1 MLETMFPKTHHRYA
15 ALPLLGSLVDDFAV
29 WLSQC
34 DYRPETI
41 RVMLGPIGQVDQW
54 LQSSGLHDI
63 TGLDAPVLEA
73 CWRHFY
79 RRNSAQ
85 GRTLGGLIRAL
96 ARYVEAAGLLRPTS
110 LPPLTPS
117 QRLLATYTEYLIH
130 VRGLTQG
137 TIAEH
142 ARNTLG
148 FLGHLEYDATP
159 AGLGSLSA
167 SRVESF
173 VRLRAGRLGRGSQQ
187 HLVAHLRS
195 FLRFLATTGQCPSGL
210 DATIDTPRLYRLE
223 QLPRALPWETV
234 QALLQSIDRHTT
246 LGLRDYTMLVLIAT
260 YGLRISEIAALTLD
274 HVHWRD
280 GWLQVPRCKTR
291 DVLHLPLTDRVG
303 EILVQYVQQA
313 RPANVPCRALFLR
326 SRTPIRAL
334 GPTAVSMVFDRW
346 AKRSGLAIP
355 FYGAHCLRHTYA
367 VHLLHTGASLKTI
380 GDLLGHRDS
389 DSTYVYLRLATEEL
403 REVSLPVPTLAT
415 HPQPLEL
422 SYAHTP

>member
-1 MLETMFPKTHHRYA
+1 MLEMICPKTHHRYA

-34 DYRPETI
+34 DYRPDTI

-54 LQSSGLHDI
+54 LRRSGLHEI
-63 TGLDAPVLEA
+63 TGLDAPILEA
-73 CWRHFY
+73 CWRQFY

-96 ARYVEAAGLLRPTS
+96 ARYMEAQGLLRPTPP
-110 LPPLTPS
+110 PPLTPS
-117 QRLLATYTEYLIH
+117 QQLLATYTDYLLH
-130 VRGLTQG
+130 VRGLTPG
-137 TIAEH
+137 TIEEH
-142 ARNTLG
+142 SRNTVA
-148 FLGHLEYDATP
+148 FLGHLDYDATP
-159 AGLGSLSA
+159 TGLGSLSA
-167 SRVESF
+167 SRIESF

-246 LGLRDYTMLVLIAT
+246 IGLRDYTMLVLIAT

-274 HVHWRD
+274 HVHWRE
-280 GWLQVPRCKTR
+280 GWLQVPRCKAR

-303 EILVQYVQQA
+303 EILVQYVRHA
-313 RPANVPCRALFLR
+313 RPAHVPCRALFLR

-380 GDLLGHRDS
+380 GDLLGHRDH

-403 REVSLPVPTLAT
+403 RDVALPVPTLST
-415 HPQPLEL
+415 HPQPSERAL
-422 SYAHTP
+422 

>member
-1 MLETMFPKTHHRYA
+1 MLEMIFPKTHHRYA

-41 RVMLGPIGQVDQW
+41 RIMLGPIGQVDQW
-54 LQSSGLHDI
+54 LRSHGSHDLLE
-63 TGLDAPVLEA
+63 LDASVLEA

-79 RRNSAQ
+79 RRNAAQ

-96 ARYVEAAGLLRPTS
+96 ARYMEAEGLLQPAHP
-110 LPPLTPS
+110 PPLTPS
-117 QRLLATYTEYLIH
+117 QRLLATYTDYLLH
-130 VRGLTQG
+130 VRGLTQD

-142 ARNTLG
+142 TRNTLG
-148 FLGHLEYDATP
+148 FRGHLDYDATP

-210 DATIDTPRLYRLE
+210 DTTIDTPRLYRLE

-234 QALLQSIDRHTT
+234 QALLQSIDRRTPI
-246 LGLRDYTMLVLIAT
+246 GLRDYTMLVLIAT
-260 YGLRISEIAALTLD
+260 YGLRISEVAALTLD
-274 HVHWRD
+274 HVHWRE

-291 DVLHLPLTDRVG
+291 DVLHLPLTDRVVG
-303 EILVQYVQQA
+303 PRA
-313 RPANVPCRALFLR
+313 RIGVRLPCRWSSIAGPNGVAWRSHSTGPIACATPTPCISCTPAPRSKPSEICSGTATTIVPTSICASRLR
-326 SRTPIRAL
+326 SYAMWP
-334 GPTAVSMVFDRW
+334 
-346 AKRSGLAIP
+346 
-355 FYGAHCLRHTYA
+355 CLCPP
-367 VHLLHTGASLKTI
+367 S
-380 GDLLGHRDS
+380 
-389 DSTYVYLRLATEEL
+389 
-403 REVSLPVPTLAT
+403 PPTLSRRSVN
-415 HPQPLEL
+415 HEP
-422 SYAHTP
+422 TP